1 MEDLQDFNQ
10 TAVFTLYFC
19 PEAYF
24 HAVLETF
31 GKINAFFK
39 IASVFSG
46 FIFPCPA
53 FQRIPQPLRRR
64 FKTAR
69 GL

>member
-39 IASVFSG
+39 IASVLADSSFHTG
-46 FIFPCPA
+46 A
-53 FQRIPQPLRRR
+53 
-64 FKTAR
+64 
-69 GL
+69 GLA